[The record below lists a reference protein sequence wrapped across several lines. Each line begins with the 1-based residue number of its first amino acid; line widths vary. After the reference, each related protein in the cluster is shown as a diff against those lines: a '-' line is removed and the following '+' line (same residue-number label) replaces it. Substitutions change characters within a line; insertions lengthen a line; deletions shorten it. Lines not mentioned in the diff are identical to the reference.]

1 MTRVVRE
8 LGLNRSYFT
17 QRWSRPPATFDA
29 GLLVVALRSLGV
41 DVAHFFREIYPAA
54 AGGEIW
60 EGPEPVE
67 ERATNATRR
76 AVGLASRR
84 MRDELGLVVEVDA
97 GDVEGGETAVSGDPG
112 PSLGAEW
119 LEDLDG
125 RRQTEPE
132 AVIAE
137 LAAHLHRVEPA
148 LLPRALGI
156 WGSALRT
163 MIELEAAAYVNRRAL
178 RLARAAG
185 DDATVADLLQRRAHI
200 MGDGGDHGRA
210 KRSDP
215 RRGPRTSSTARGPRA
230 LPRPGQESSG
240 GDQTAEQGRCQGA
253 PDVARL
259 GGDLC

>member
-148 LLPRALGI
+148 LLLRALGI
-156 WGSALRT
+156 GAPHDDRARGGGLRQP
-163 MIELEAAAYVNRRAL
+163 ASP
-178 RLARAAG
+178 AAG
-185 DDATVADLLQRRAHI
+185 ACGRRRCH
-200 MGDGGDHGRA
+200 GGRSSPAASPHHGR
-210 KRSDP
+210 
-215 RRGPRTSSTARGPRA
+215 RRR
-230 LPRPGQESSG
+230 PRPGKEIRSSARPSHIFYG
-240 GDQTAEQGRCQGA
+240 SRSAGSPSTRSRKFGRRSNSGARAMPRRAGRGA
-253 PDVARL
+253 PWR
-259 GGDLC
+259 